1 MTAGIFACEALLPD
15 GWASNVRVTL
25 QGEAIASVTAG
36 DAARSGDVRVATL
49 VPGMPNLH
57 SHAFQRGMAGLSER
71 RGATADSF
79 WTWREV
85 MYHFALTLTPEEAQ
99 AVAEMAYMEMLE
111 AGFTRVGEFHYLHHD
126 RDGTP
131 YADPAE
137 MSLRIIAAAGETGIN
152 LTHLPVFYAHSDF
165 GGKAPNPGQR
175 RFIHHPD
182 RFARLMEGTRAAM
195 TRPLDRLGIA
205 PHSLRAVTE
214 AELAGLIAAH
224 GAGPIHIHIAEQT
237 REVEDCLAY
246 SGQRPVERLF
256 GHFPVDGRWC
266 LIHATHLTEAETQA
280 IAASGAV
287 VGLCP
292 VTEANLG
299 DGLFPA
305 DRFLSLG
312 GRIGIGSDS
321 NVEISVREELKLLE
335 YGQRLFHR
343 QRNVLSLGEGSTGGA
358 LLAAT
363 LAGGAQALGAPAPAL
378 AAGAPADMVALSDRL
393 ALAQGRDRTIDR
405 WVFGT
410 DVAVGDV
417 WAAGRHLVTG
427 GRHRDHDR
435 IVRGFAGA
443 VNAALARG

>member
-1 MTAGIFACEALLPD
+1 MTTGIFAAEALLPE
-15 GWASNVRVTL
+15 GWARNVRLTL
-25 QGEAIASVTAG
+25 KGDTIGTLAADAVAGAG
-36 DAARSGDVRVATL
+36 DLRVGAL

-57 SHAFQRGMAGLSER
+57 SHAFQRGMAGLAER

-111 AGFTRVGEFHYLHHD
+111 QGFTRVGEFHYLHHD
-126 RDGTP
+126 RDGGT

-137 MSLRIIAAAGETGIN
+137 MSLRIIAAAEATGIN
-152 LTHLPVFYAHSDF
+152 LTHLPVFYAHADF

-175 RFIHHPD
+175 RFTHD
-182 RFARLMEGTRAAM
+182 LDAFARLMERARAAM
-195 TRPLDRLGIA
+195 IRPLDRLGIA

-214 AELAGLIAAH
+214 DELQALVAAH
-224 GAGPIHIHIAEQT
+224 GAGPVHIHIAEQT
-237 REVEDCLAY
+237 REVDDCVAAC
-246 SGQRPVERLF
+246 GQRPVERLLAN
-256 GHFPVDGRWC
+256 FPVDGRWC
-266 LIHATHLTEAETQA
+266 LIHATHLTPAETQG

-305 DRFLSLG
+305 GQFLALG

-335 YGQRLFHR
+335 YGQRLAHR
-343 QRNVLSLGEGSTGGA
+343 QRNVLSMGEGSTGRA
-358 LLAAT
+358 LFAAN
-363 LAGGAQALGAPAPAL
+363 LAGGAQALAAPAPEL
-378 AAGAPADMVALSDRL
+378 AVGAPADLVALSDRL
-393 ALAQGRDRTIDR
+393 GLPDGADRTLDR
-405 WVFGT
+405 WLFGT
-410 DVAVGDV
+410 DVGVADV
-417 WAAGRHLVTG
+417 WAGGRHLVAG
-427 GRHRDHDR
+427 GRHAQHDR
-435 IVRGFAGA
+435 IVGRFAA
-443 VNAALARG
+443 AISAALSRS

>member
-1 MTAGIFACEALLPD
+1 MTTGIFASEALLPD
-15 GWASNVRVTL
+15 GWARDVRVTL
-25 QGEAIASVTAG
+25 AGETITAVATGSTAQAG
-36 DAARSGDVRVATL
+36 DIRVGAL
-49 VPGMPNLH
+49 VPGMANLH
-57 SHAFQRGMAGLSER
+57 SHAFQRGMAGLAER

-126 RDGTP
+126 RDGTA

-137 MSLRIIAAAGETGIN
+137 MSLRIIAAAGATGIN

-175 RFIHHPD
+175 RFLHD
-182 RFARLMEGTRAAM
+182 LDAFARLMEGARAAM

-214 AELAGLIAAH
+214 GELHALVAAY
-224 GAGPIHIHIAEQT
+224 GDGPIHIHIAEQT
-237 REVEDCLAY
+237 REVEDCIVA
-246 SGQRPVERLF
+246 SGQRPVERLMA
-256 GHFPVDGRWC
+256 HFPVDRHWC
-266 LIHATHLTEAETQA
+266 LIHATHLTDTETKA

-292 VTEANLG
+292 LTEANLG

-305 DRFLSLG
+305 EQFLSLG
-312 GRIGIGSDS
+312 GRIGVGSDS

-343 QRNVLSLGEGSTGGA
+343 QRNVLSMGEGSTGRA
-358 LLAAT
+358 LLSAA
-363 LAGGAQALGAPAPAL
+363 LAGGAQALAAPAPEL
-378 AAGAPADMVALSDRL
+378 AVGAPADLVALQDRL
-393 ALAQGRDRTIDR
+393 GLPGGADRTLDR

-410 DVAVGDV
+410 DVAVADV
-417 WAAGRHLVTG
+417 WAAGRHLVHEGTHLGRAAITG
-427 GRHRDHDR
+427 R
-435 IVRGFAGA
+435 FARA
-443 VNAALARG
+443 VGAALSRT